1 MKEETGEE
9 STMRSF
15 MTLGL
20 SVYQLGNEIKQDEMG
35 RRYNMACKGENRN
48 VCRILEEK
56 PEGKRPHG

>member
-35 RRYNMACKGENRN
+35 RRYNMA
-48 VCRILEEK
+48 
-56 PEGKRPHG
+56 